1 MGSDDGPDHEGR
13 TDDDHTGT
21 GNPGAAHTE
30 RVQHERVQHPRNEGG
45 GKDTADTA
53 ATRDTAATADTR
65 DTAGGTRNG
74 NGAAAALT
82 PARKRYLKWT
92 IGVLLVVVLTV
103 EAILVWPEISDSV
116 RNLGD
121 LRWYWVVAAVAAS
134 IMEMTSFASVQRV
147 LLSAA
152 GVQVLQRRSLSVAL
166 ASNSMSVTLP
176 GGPVVG
182 TTFTY
187 RQMRRWGASPV
198 VATWQLVMAGLLQ
211 AAGLAL
217 LGLVG
222 ALMIGATTNP
232 FSLIFSIGGLAAFL
246 VLVQYAASNPGSL
259 ESIGFI
265 ALRGFNRLRK
275 KSADTGARAWK
286 RIVDQIGAVQLD
298 RPHAVRAFGWSIFNW
313 LCDGACLAFAAYA
326 VGGTPS
332 LAGIAV
338 AYAAGT
344 ATSRAIPLLP
354 AGLGVMD
361 AVLVPA
367 LTASGMSAGQAL
379 SAVVVYRL
387 ISFLLIAVIGWVV
400 FALRYRGAPVDD
412 SDDDPGPALDKLW
425 ED

>member
-1 MGSDDGPDHEGR
+1 MSTDDGAEDQGR
-13 TDDDHTGT
+13 TGRD
-21 GNPGAAHTE
+21 E
-30 RVQHERVQHPRNEGG
+30 
-45 GKDTADTA
+45 TAD
-53 ATRDTAATADTR
+53 
-65 DTAGGTRNG
+65 NG
-74 NGAAAALT
+74 NGTSSALT
-82 PARKRYLKWT
+82 PARKRYLKWA
-92 IGVLLVVVLTV
+92 IGILLVVVLTV

-121 LRWYWVVAAVAAS
+121 LNWFWVVAAVAAS
-134 IMEMTSFASVQRV
+134 VMEMTSFASVQRV

-152 GVQVLQRRSLSVAL
+152 GVKVLQRQSLSVAL

-187 RQMRRWGASPV
+187 RQMRKWGATPV

-222 ALMIGATTNP
+222 ALLIGATTNP
-232 FSLIFSIGGLAAFL
+232 FSLIFSIGGLVAFL
-246 VLVQYAASNPGSL
+246 VLIQYAASNPGSL
-259 ESIGFI
+259 ESIGLI
-265 ALRGFNRLRK
+265 TLRGFNRLRK
-275 KSADTGARAWK
+275 KSADAGARAWK
-286 RIVDQIGAVQLD
+286 RIVDQLGAVQLD
-298 RPHAVRAFGWSIFNW
+298 RPHAVRAFSWSIFNW

-367 LTASGMSAGQAL
+367 LTASGMSAAQAL

-400 FALRYRGAPVDD
+400 FAFRYRGNPEDEG
-412 SDDDPGPALDKLW
+412 DDDPGPALDKLW

>member
-1 MGSDDGPDHEGR
+1 M
-13 TDDDHTGT
+13 TDDKTPDEQTT
-21 GNPGAAHTE
+21 DTSDTTDAAVSGNS
-30 RVQHERVQHPRNEGG
+30 
-45 GKDTADTA
+45 GK
-53 ATRDTAATADTR
+53 
-65 DTAGGTRNG
+65 G
-74 NGAAAALT
+74 NGSALT
-82 PARKRYLKWT
+82 PNRRRYLKW
-92 IGVLLVVVLTV
+92 IVGSLLAVVLTV
-103 EAILVWPEISDSV
+103 EVILVWPELTDGVSGLGHLYWWWVIAAILASV
-116 RNLGD
+116 
-121 LRWYWVVAAVAAS
+121 A
-134 IMEMTSFASVQRV
+134 EMTSFASVQRT

-152 GVQVLQRRSLSVAL
+152 DVKVTLRQSLAVAL

-187 RQMRRWGASPV
+187 RQMRKWGAAPV
-198 VATWQLVMAGLLQ
+198 IATWQLVMAGLLQ

-222 ALMIGATTNP
+222 ALLIGATTNP

-259 ESIGFI
+259 ESIGLI

-275 KSADTGARAWK
+275 KPAEAGSRAWRK
-286 RIVDQIGAVQLD
+286 IVEQIGAVQLD
-298 RPHAVRAFGWSIFNW
+298 RPHAARAFGWSLFNW
-313 LCDGACLAFAAYA
+313 ACDGACLAFAAYA

-332 LAGIAV
+332 LEGIAV

-367 LTASGMSAGQAL
+367 LTASGMSGAEAL
-379 SAVVVYRL
+379 SAVLVYRL
-387 ISFLLIAVIGWVV
+387 ISFVLIAVIGWVV
-400 FALRYRGAPVDD
+400 FALRYRGAPEEE
-412 SDDDPGPALDKLW
+412 DDDPGPGLDKLW
-425 ED
+425 QD